1 MAKENFHHLARH
13 KLNLEDDHLGT
24 DISGSV
30 SSKSRKPSELG
41 RISVDRLPSPQAYV
55 RIKTVFEVHGGAK
68 TRTQVYRLDI
78 PVNDLARMVK
88 GETPLPYGMSKTTV
102 ERAFK
107 TAARMQNNA
116 DKANKSRK
124 TTAHKPR
131 RAAAAD
137 KPSRK

>member
-1 MAKENFHHLARH
+1 
-13 KLNLEDDHLGT
+13 
-24 DISGSV
+24 
-30 SSKSRKPSELG
+30 
-41 RISVDRLPSPQAYV
+41 
-55 RIKTVFEVHGGAK
+55 VFEVHGGAK

-88 GETPLPYGMSKTTV
+88 GETPLPYGMSQTTV

-116 DKANKSRK
+116 DKANKSREK
-124 TTAHKPR
+124 AAHKPH